1 MTGGCE
7 AAVTPLSVAGFQ
19 SMKAL
24 HVGDDKNRA
33 SIPFDKDRSGFV
45 MGEGAGALV
54 LEEYEH
60 AKKRGAKIYAEI
72 VGYGATCDAFH
83 ITAPMEGGEGGARA
97 MVNALKDASIEPESI
112 NYINAHGTSTPLN
125 DKTETSAVKSAF
137 GDHAYNLLMS
147 STKGNTGHLLGA
159 SGAIESIICVKA
171 IENSFVPPTINYQNP
186 DENCDLNIV
195 ANTPVKKELNYVMKN
210 SLGFG
215 GHNASLI
222 FKKVED

>member
-1 MTGGCE
+1 
-7 AAVTPLSVAGFQ
+7 
-19 SMKAL
+19 MKAL

-97 MVNALKDASIEPESI
+97 MVKCFKGCI
-112 NYINAHGTSTPLN
+112 NRA
-125 DKTETSAVKSAF
+125 
-137 GDHAYNLLMS
+137 
-147 STKGNTGHLLGA
+147 
-159 SGAIESIICVKA
+159 
-171 IENSFVPPTINYQNP
+171 
-186 DENCDLNIV
+186 
-195 ANTPVKKELNYVMKN
+195 
-210 SLGFG
+210 
-215 GHNASLI
+215 
-222 FKKVED
+222 